1 MSPPPPHAGH
11 RTLKALAE
19 AMGDTGLSTVRDI
32 LRRHGLRPH
41 QVKTFRVSRDRRFEL
56 KVRDVVGLCACPP
69 DHAVVL
75 SVDEKT
81 RIRAPGRTRR
91 PLPMKPGAAG
101 TRTHDY
107 RRNAA
112 TCLMAAAG
120 SATGKAAGQTV
131 ERHRSKE
138 FTAFLDHV
146 AEGIGSGIPVH
157 VVRGDVSSRKSA
169 RVHAWLKHHPDRTFH
184 FTPAPASWM
193 NAAGGF
199 FPKLSRQRLEHAIF
213 NSLDECVG
221 AIESCTGHHDA
232 GDARPFRWSRKPE
245 ELALSWKRGHR
256 KLQEL
261 ASNE

>member
-1 MSPPPPHAGH
+1 MSPPHAGH
-11 RTLKALAE
+11 RTPKALAE
-19 AMGDTGLSTVRDI
+19 AMGDLGVSTVRDI

-56 KVRDVVGLCACPP
+56 KVRDVVGLHACPP

-81 RIRAPGRTRR
+81 RIRAPGRTRK

-120 SATGKAAGQTV
+120 IATGRAAGRMV
-131 ERHRSKE
+131 ARHRCGE
-138 FTAFLDHV
+138 FPAFLDHV
-146 AEGIGSGIPVH
+146 AEGIGPGVKVH
-157 VVRGDVSSRKSA
+157 VVQGDVSSRKSA
-169 RVHAWLKHHPDRTFH
+169 EIREWLKHHPDRTFH
-184 FTPAPASWM
+184 FTRAPASWM

-199 FPKLSRQRLEHAIF
+199 FPKLSRQRLKNAVF
-213 NSLDECVG
+213 DSLDECIA

-245 ELALSWKRGHR
+245 ELALSWKRGHQ

>member
-1 MSPPPPHAGH
+1 MSPPPPQAGH
-11 RTLKALAE
+11 RTPKALAE
-19 AMGDTGLSTVRDI
+19 AMGGMVISTVRDI

-56 KVRDVVGLCACPP
+56 KVGDVVGLHACPP

-81 RIRAPGRTRR
+81 RIRAPGRTRT

-112 TCLMAAAG
+112 TGRAAG
-120 SATGKAAGQTV
+120 RMVA
-131 ERHRSKE
+131 RHRCEE
-138 FTAFLDHV
+138 FPAFLDHV
-146 AEGIGSGIPVH
+146 AEGIGPGVKVH
-157 VVRGDVSSRKSA
+157 VVQGDVSSRRSA
-169 RVHAWLKHHPDRTFH
+169 EIHEWLKHHPDRTFH
-184 FTPAPASWM
+184 FTRARASWM
-193 NAAGGF
+193 NAVEGF
-199 FPKLSRQRLEHAIF
+199 FSRLSRQRLEHAIF
-213 NSLDECVG
+213 DSLDECIA
-221 AIESCTGHHDA
+221 AIEGCTGHHDA

-245 ELALSWKRGHR
+245 ELALSWRRGHR
-256 KLQEL
+256 KLQEM